1 MTDIFQI
8 ASVGMQDANQRMDAI
23 SLNAAS
29 ASLPGFRR
37 HVVAGR
43 PFTAALTGP
52 TGPTGSSPNESAKAA
67 VASLVGNSPA
77 MQQVDLRPGSLIST
91 GRPLDV
97 ALESDDLFFGLTDGE
112 RTWLTRAG
120 SFRVN
125 QDGVLVGEG
134 GLRVVGT
141 DGDLHVPSGAVTVEA
156 DGRITQLGITVAT
169 LQLFKPNDRTSI
181 VAAQGSL
188 LTAAAGEEPEDA
200 GVGRVRAGALEGS
213 NTDVASEMITLM
225 TISRQFES
233 LTRVVQGY
241 DAALGRAIEKLAEV

>member
-43 PFTAALTGP
+43 PFTAALADSRQADGP
-52 TGPTGSSPNESAKAA
+52 A
-67 VASLVGNSPA
+67 V
-77 MQQVDLRPGSLIST
+77 QQVDLRPGSLIST

-97 ALESDDLFFGLTDGE
+97 ALESDDLFFALTDGE
-112 RTWLTRAG
+112 QTWLTRAG
-120 SFRVN
+120 AFRVN
-125 QDGVLVGEG
+125 QDGVLVGEA

-141 DGDLHVPSGAVTVEA
+141 DGDVHVPSGDVTVEA
-156 DGRITQLGITVAT
+156 DGRITQLGVTVGT
-169 LQLFKPNDRTSI
+169 LQLFKANDRASV

-188 LTAAAGEEPEDA
+188 LTTAAGEEPEDA
-200 GVGRVRAGALEGS
+200 GLGRVRAGALEGS
-213 NTDVASEMITLM
+213 NTDVSNEMITLM
-225 TISRQFES
+225 AISRQFES

-241 DAALGRAIEKLAEV
+241 DAVLGHAIAKLAEV